1 MPIHKPGERFRY
13 HRILSRKKGK
23 RSVAAVLSLTAM
35 VDMFTVLA
43 VFLLQNYNVKDFI
56 VYTPKEVV
64 LPKASAIKELKPA
77 FVITISSKEILL
89 DKTTVISFEDAKKQ
103 TEWLIQPLFDQLQQG
118 LIKSKQD
125 YDSKLQSQ
133 LKNVVDSA
141 RGEKEDDP
149 FAWKK
154 ITIQS
159 DKDIDFLT
167 VKKVMYTVS
176 EAGAGEINFAVI
188 KKSDKDVGQ

>member
-1 MPIHKPGERFRY
+1 MPIRKPGERFRY

-23 RSVAAVLSLTAM
+23 RSVTALLSLTAM

-43 VFLLQNYNVKDFI
+43 IFLLQNYNVKDFI

-64 LPKASAIKELKPA
+64 LPKAQSTKELKPA

-89 DKTTVISFEDAKKQ
+89 DKTPVASFDEVKGQ
-103 TEWLIQPLFDQLQQG
+103 TEWLIQALYDQLQQG
-118 LIKSKQD
+118 LVKSKQE
-125 YDSKLQSQ
+125 YESKLQSQ
-133 LKNVVDSA
+133 LKNVVDNA

-176 EAGAGEINFAVI
+176 EAGAGEINFAVV
-188 KKSDKDVGQ
+188 KKTDKEIAK